1 MGQESTPIVVDLT
14 GEQSSSSELHIHV
27 HTHSTISTSE
37 GQSSQERRSDGMSS
51 NPPAPSLI
59 AALSSQLMKQR
70 ENTIALLAADTD
82 HFQSE
87 RGEVGWAC
95 GFRNCQMLL
104 SSVIRQKDMHDI
116 RFGGRKGVPTV
127 ASLQS
132 LIEDAWAR
140 GWDREG
146 ARQLGYRLSNSHIKI
161 GTTEVAALLAS
172 MHLRPRI
179 ADFCSKFPEQHQVG
193 HPFSGPMPHINAPG
207 ANMPN
212 ETHIGVECDNCGMHP
227 VTGPCFVSCS
237 RRNYDLCS
245 GCHTHPGARSAD
257 PFQRRLG
264 RKQVTPSGG
273 GARGNHDNRNG
284 SNVLKWVWDY
294 FAEDGACAA
303 AIHLHDATSN
313 KNRNSVVR
321 SSKPPLYFQHDGHS
335 RTIIGIEFRKNVCS
349 SERLGL
355 LVFDPV
361 QRSAILRH
369 ALEDGSNWAGM
380 LRRTVHDIQEP
391 EYQILSVLPGIALD
405 SAEIEAS
412 KIIVNNQL
420 ITGSQY

>member
-1 MGQESTPIVVDLT
+1 MGQENTPIVVDLT
-14 GEQSSSSELHIHV
+14 GEQSSSSELRSDI
-27 HTHSTISTSE
+27 HTHSTTSE
-37 GQSSQERRSDGMSS
+37 GHSSQGRRSNGVSS
-51 NPPAPSLI
+51 NSPAPSLL
-59 AALSSQLMKQR
+59 AALSSQLMQQP

-87 RGEVGWAC
+87 RGQFGWAC

-104 SSVIRQKDMHDI
+104 SSVIRQKDMRDI
-116 RFGGRKGVPTV
+116 RFGGHKGVPTV

-146 ARQLGYRLSNSHIKI
+146 AHQLGYRLSDTHLKI

-172 MHLRPRI
+172 VHLRPRI
-179 ADFCSKFPEQHQVG
+179 ADFYSKSPDQHQVG
-193 HPFSGPMPHINAPG
+193 HPFSGPMPSISAPG
-207 ANMPN
+207 ANIPN

-227 VTGPCFVSCS
+227 VTGPCFASCS

-264 RKQVTPSGG
+264 KKQVTPSAGG
-273 GARGNHDNRNG
+273 KRGKRENRNG

-294 FAEDGACAA
+294 FAEDEACAA
-303 AIHLHDATSN
+303 AIQLHDATSN
-313 KNRNSVVR
+313 NNRNSVVR

-369 ALEDGSNWAGM
+369 ALEYGSNWAGM
-380 LRRTVHDIQEP
+380 LRRTVHDIQQP
-391 EYQILSVLPGIALD
+391 EYQILSVLPGLASD
-405 SAEIEAS
+405 CAEIEGS
-412 KIIVNNQL
+412 KTIVNNQL
-420 ITGSQY
+420 ISGSQY